1 MLPCN
6 AYLLESARPRHHD
19 LTMPRHPC
27 IDPKHHVH
35 DSAGFVAAVE
45 VACQQRGLRLTPIRA
60 RVLGLIADGG
70 RPVKAYDLLDQVRE
84 GEGAGAAAPPTVY
97 RALDFLLANG
107 FIHKL
112 QSVNAFVACHH
123 PNTAQHSVPFLIC
136 DSCHSA
142 VELEDEQVVAA
153 LDERARAL
161 GFVPQAQ
168 TLEVHG
174 LCANCHRLSATPRPS
189 KSATD

>member
-1 MLPCN
+1 MAKAHACSSP
-6 AYLLESARPRHHD
+6 D
-19 LTMPRHPC
+19 
-27 IDPKHHVH
+27 HHVH
-35 DSAGFVAAVE
+35 DAAGFVSAVE
-45 VACQQRGLRLTPIRA
+45 RACSERGLRLTEIRA
-60 RVLGLIADGG
+60 RVLGLVADAGK
-70 RPVKAYDLLDQVRE
+70 PIKAYDLLDQVRE

-112 QSVNAFVACHH
+112 ESVNAFVACHH

-136 DSCHSA
+136 DRCHSA
-142 VELEDEQVVAA
+142 VELEDERVVAQ
-153 LDERARAL
+153 LDEKARAL

-174 LCANCHRLSATPRPS
+174 ICARCAQ
-189 KSATD
+189 AD